1 MQATKTRS
9 SVSDR
14 VPCLVV
20 SLYARR
26 DINHISYSLSSLVN
40 FHVMQFGLKRWNA
53 PALQPGDLA
62 GDMSKSFDVV
72 APPRL
77 AVPSQVPT

>member
-1 MQATKTRS
+1 MQATRTRS

-20 SLYARR
+20 SPYARR
-26 DINHISYSLSSLVN
+26 GINNISHSHSSIESFRVT
-40 FHVMQFGLKRWNA
+40 QFGLKRWNA

-62 GDMSKSFDVV
+62 GDMSKSFDFV

-77 AVPSQVPT
+77 AVPSEVPT